1 MYSQLDQLQ
10 SPLKKARKVIS
21 VKTKQQRMFAFV
33 GKKNLTES
41 VVSERPDKTPKVTAL
56 GSKKT
61 SYDAVSIRC

>member
-1 MYSQLDQLQ
+1 MYSPFGPTTITTEQ
-10 SPLKKARKVIS
+10 
-21 VKTKQQRMFAFV
+21 VKTKQQSMFAFV

-41 VVSERPDKTPKVTAL
+41 FVSERPDKTPKVNSL